1 MTMRA
6 TLHSS
11 QWLSRDVREVIL
23 DPHERLSYRPGQYVS
38 IARTGEQPRCYSM
51 ARAPT
56 ADNRIALHVRRWP
69 GGAFSDLVMN
79 ESRAGDEFD
88 ITGPL
93 GAFAFP
99 DGAGPV
105 VMLATGTG
113 VAPFLAMLES
123 ALPAN
128 AWRPIALYWGGRGS
142 EALYAQDV
150 IGYWTA
156 RFKNFRFVPV
166 LSGRGDGYVQ
176 DVAAQEIP
184 DPANTH
190 VLACGNTRMIDDAC
204 ATFFSESE
212 RPVASFAKDAFTPA
226 SDESDASV
234 ARALEPDFSG
244 QSAVRLHVHGQ
255 CLQAHAGETVL
266 RALKGAGLPVMAVC
280 GGKASCGTCL
290 VELDSAWA
298 ERVPPRSRTERNLL
312 SCLPEAGAL
321 SRLSCQ
327 IRVTHELDGL
337 AIRLPSNN
345 PTIKEFSV

>member
-1 MTMRA
+1 MRA

-23 DPHERLSYRPGQYVS
+23 SPHESLSYRPGQYVS
-38 IARTGEQPRCYSM
+38 IARTDREPRCYSM
-51 ARAPT
+51 ARAPSG
-56 ADNRIALHVRRWP
+56 DNRIALHVRRWP
-69 GGAFSDLVMN
+69 GGSFSDVVMN
-79 ESRAGDEFD
+79 ESRTGDEFD

-93 GAFAFP
+93 GTFAFP
-99 DGAGPV
+99 DGVGPV

-128 AWRPIALYWGGRGS
+128 ASRPITLYWGGHGN
-142 EALYAQDV
+142 EDLYAQDV
-150 IGYWTA
+150 IGGWMA
-156 RFKNFRFVPV
+156 RFQHFRFIPV

-176 DVAAQEIP
+176 DVAAQEMA

-190 VLACGNTRMIDDAC
+190 VLACGNTRMTDDAF
-204 ATFFSESE
+204 ARLVAEAAS
-212 RPVASFAKDAFTPA
+212 PVASFASDAFTPA
-226 SDESDASV
+226 TYESGAS
-234 ARALEPDFSG
+234 AAAALGPDSSA
-244 QSAVRLHVHGQ
+244 QSAVRMHCDGQ
-255 CLQAHAGETVL
+255 CLQARAGETVL
-266 RALKGAGLPVMAVC
+266 RTLKAAGLPVMSVC

-290 VELDSAWA
+290 VELDAAWS
-298 ERVPPRSRTERNLL
+298 ERVPPCSRTERNLL
-312 SCLPEAGAL
+312 SCLPDAGPL

-337 AIRLPSNN
+337 ALRLPSNN